1 MCVRALRA
9 GYAVYCVRACSS
21 PLAAGAA
28 VMPQSRRPTGR
39 TGESRGDSAL
49 WADAEDL
56 RSVAARA
63 DICRARLRHVCSL
76 FLCVYLSLSLLPLLL
91 IGRRSVQEEQ
101 GRVRVDREILDRNL
115 RRCRQEGGHG
125 RGGQEADRDGL
136 PGGSVCGGTRQV
148 QGRRER
154 GRRLAH
160 EPLLSRSGRGAS
172 CFSWQSSR
180 SGGCKL

>member
-1 MCVRALRA
+1 MCVSVCCARC
-9 GYAVYCVRACSS
+9 AVCCVRACSP

-28 VMPQSRRPTGR
+28 VLPQSRRPAGR
-39 TGESRGDSAL
+39 TGESRGASAL

-63 DICRARLRHVCSL
+63 DICRAHMCAHS
-76 FLCVYLSLSLLPLLL
+76 FCADLSLSLPSLLP